1 MCGIAV
7 FRCQGLELSE
17 KLIADSAG
25 DLDYVVTRK
34 GAVTR
39 VEVRG
44 FCQSCLCRPEE
55 AGVRKLESLL
65 EYLWNHSESI
75 TYSPNDYS
83 DRTEECRLLKV
94 DHSRL
99 LREHWP
105 SLGLPTQ
112 IEVTE

>member
-1 MCGIAV
+1 MRNSV
-7 FRCQGLELSE
+7 FRCQGLEVSE
-17 KLIADSAG
+17 KLIADIAG

-39 VEVRG
+39 VEVLG
-44 FCQSCLCRPEE
+44 FYQSCLCRPEE
-55 AGVRKLESLL
+55 EEVRKLERLL
-65 EYLWNHSESI
+65 DHLWSHSESI

-83 DRTEECRLLKV
+83 DRTEECQLLKAG
-94 DHSRL
+94 HSSL

-105 SLGLPTQ
+105 TLGLPTQ